1 MSETAVRVDLRQA
14 TLSESARLRETSEQA
29 FLCLENPPP
38 VRSLL
43 RISVGETQRAF
54 EVGRV
59 IEVVDEIEAERGCY
73 GAFVALERLSEQQRV
88 GSEHLQPGNLGSGG
102 NGVPSPV
109 AIMNTNEMLLSLG
122 EAGSDED
129 EARAAGMADDRE
141 IDDRQS
147 DDRQSDDH
155 QSDNGE
161 RNDGERNNGERND
174 SESDDAS
181 DSSANDSE
189 PSDDSPYT

>member
-102 NGVPSPV
+102 SGVPSPV
-109 AIMNTNEMLLSLG
+109 VIMNTNEMLLSLG

-141 IDDRQS
+141 MDDRQS
-147 DDRQSDDH
+147 DDRESDDH
-155 QSDNGE
+155 ESDNSERNDSE
-161 RNDGERNNGERND
+161 RNDGERN
-174 SESDDAS
+174 ESP

-189 PSDDSPYT
+189 QSDDSPYT

>member
-43 RISVGETQRAF
+43 RITVGETQRAF

-102 NGVPSPV
+102 SGVPSPV
-109 AIMNTNEMLLSLG
+109 VIMNTNEMLLSLG

-129 EARAAGMADDRE
+129 EARAAGMTEDRE
-141 IDDRQS
+141 SDDRQS
-147 DDRQSDDH
+147 DDRE
-155 QSDNGE
+155 SDNS
-161 RNDGERNNGERND
+161 ERND
-174 SESDDAS
+174 SERNDSERDPHERDDAPA

-189 PSDDSPYT
+189 RIDDSADT